1 MALAFVFA
9 SSFGISCQGL
19 GTAAATT
26 KTIISVCTGPDCR
39 VDGSASCM
47 RQLQKSVKAIDAG
60 TSDSGSDRTIRV
72 TGRNCVGPCG
82 DGPCVMILDAT
93 NDNERIAVDQ
103 PSKQSISLAPPDV
116 FGSNPKGWYQVR
128 TKLQLEEVMGIAC
141 ESAGIPFERTST
153 IDESG
158 DELIIEPT
166 RKVYDR
172 PRNERKVL
180 QRLMQVMVLAGFY
193 GIEGEPSQLQY
204 GIGVALF
211 ILSNLIMKENIL
223 EFLWKKFTK

>member
-1 MALAFVFA
+1 MTRQHLLAVALAVAGF
-9 SSFGISCQGL
+9 SSSCQSL
-19 GTAAATT
+19 STRAATT
-26 KTIISVCTGPDCR
+26 KTVISICTGPDCC
-39 VDGSASCM
+39 VDGSAFCM
-47 RQLQKSVKAIDAG
+47 RQLQKSVKAID
-60 TSDSGSDRTIRV
+60 SDRNIRV

-93 NDNERIAVDQ
+93 NNNERIVVDQ

-128 TKLQLEEVMGIAC
+128 TQQQLEEVMSSAC
-141 ESAGIPFERTST
+141 ESTGIPFETSAA
-153 IDESG
+153 DGCG

-166 RKVYDR
+166 RQMYDR

-204 GIGVALF
+204 AIGVALF
-211 ILSNLIMKENIL
+211 ILSNVIMKENLL